1 MVIYGFNFSGFGAF
15 DCMAL
20 EPNTKSKEQEK
31 MKYKISISGM
41 HCSSCASNTEKSL
54 KKILG
59 VKNANV
65 SLMTKKGIIEA
76 EKEISDEE
84 LRKAVSKVGYKITGI
99 ERE

>member
-1 MVIYGFNFSGFGAF
+1 
-15 DCMAL
+15 MAL

-54 KKILG
+54 KKIPG

-65 SLMTKKGIIEA
+65 SLLLKKGTVET
-76 EKEISDEE
+76 EENSNVSDDE